1 MLVAVFVFLC
11 TLLCASS
18 YRGLLPLHLPFRVS
32 CGRAADGSASRSDLR
47 AASPASLLLPLLRLV
62 PPWWSNHLCGRGF
75 CPSLT
80 TRGSSVYFVVQINIR
95 FTRIWIL
102 PLLPD
107 RTVWPTMDSAGS
119 DPLRA
124 ALVQQGALLG
134 QHATQLN
141 TTAHEM
147 DALNARVAELLTR
160 VDDLQRDAANRG
172 PALRAGIPLEPE
184 PHANNPPVYDGDPN
198 SCQAF
203 LSQCSLVFSLQPRRY
218 STEEAKV
225 AFILTLLS
233 GRAREWGIAVW
244 RSRAPCCATFVDFC
258 QEMTKLFDRSAQGDE
273 AAAQLSRLSQRKC
286 SVTDYAIQFQTL
298 AAACGWNEGAL
309 RARFLEGLDEAI
321 ADELAAV
328 DLPRELDNLINL
340 ALRVEGRLNRCR
352 QRRQPT
358 APWRHL
364 EASSSDAA
372 SHLPAEAEPM
382 QLGRLRLT
390 PQQRQERLALGLCL
404 YCGKAGHFVLQ
415 CPLKVKTHQ
424 WSGESWWVPL
434 LVQTLQLRA
443 LSCPFDFPSR
453 EVRTLVTPCW
463 IKGLRGISWILP
475 LLGDGTSRP
484 FPWPSLLRRGH

>member
-1 MLVAVFVFLC
+1 
-11 TLLCASS
+11 
-18 YRGLLPLHLPFRVS
+18 
-32 CGRAADGSASRSDLR
+32 
-47 AASPASLLLPLLRLV
+47 
-62 PPWWSNHLCGRGF
+62 
-75 CPSLT
+75 
-80 TRGSSVYFVVQINIR
+80 
-95 FTRIWIL
+95 
-102 PLLPD
+102 
-107 RTVWPTMDSAGS
+107 MDSAGS

-184 PHANNPPVYDGDPN
+184 PHANNPPAYDGDPN

-286 SVTDYAIQFQTL
+286 SVTDYAI
-298 AAACGWNEGAL
+298 
-309 RARFLEGLDEAI
+309 
-321 ADELAAV
+321 
-328 DLPRELDNLINL
+328 
-340 ALRVEGRLNRCR
+340 
-352 QRRQPT
+352 
-358 APWRHL
+358 
-364 EASSSDAA
+364 
-372 SHLPAEAEPM
+372 
-382 QLGRLRLT
+382 
-390 PQQRQERLALGLCL
+390 
-404 YCGKAGHFVLQ
+404 
-415 CPLKVKTHQ
+415 
-424 WSGESWWVPL
+424 
-434 LVQTLQLRA
+434 
-443 LSCPFDFPSR
+443 
-453 EVRTLVTPCW
+453 
-463 IKGLRGISWILP
+463 
-475 LLGDGTSRP
+475 
-484 FPWPSLLRRGH
+484 

>member
-1 MLVAVFVFLC
+1 
-11 TLLCASS
+11 
-18 YRGLLPLHLPFRVS
+18 
-32 CGRAADGSASRSDLR
+32 
-47 AASPASLLLPLLRLV
+47 
-62 PPWWSNHLCGRGF
+62 
-75 CPSLT
+75 
-80 TRGSSVYFVVQINIR
+80 
-95 FTRIWIL
+95 
-102 PLLPD
+102 
-107 RTVWPTMDSAGS
+107 MDSAGS
-119 DPLRA
+119 DPLRT

-134 QHATQLN
+134 QHAPQLN

-147 DALNARVAELLTR
+147 NALNARVVELLTHLPP
-160 VDDLQRDAANRG
+160 DLQREAANRG

-225 AFILTLLS
+225 AFVLTILS

-298 AAACGWNEGAL
+298 AAACGWNEGGL

-328 DLPRELDNLINL
+328 DNLINL
-340 ALRVEGRLNRCR
+340 ALRVEGRLNRRR
-352 QRRQPT
+352 QHSQPT

-372 SHLPAEAEPM
+372 SHLPTEVEPM

-415 CPLKVKTHQ
+415 CPLKVKAQQ

-434 LVQTLQLRA
+434 PETVCLRFIPSKGMGFSFDALVLHLH
-443 LSCPFDFPSR
+443 LHLC
-453 EVRTLVTPCW
+453 
-463 IKGLRGISWILP
+463 I
-475 LLGDGTSRP
+475 
-484 FPWPSLLRRGH
+484 

>member
-1 MLVAVFVFLC
+1 MYRKLV
-11 TLLCASS
+11 
-18 YRGLLPLHLPFRVS
+18 
-32 CGRAADGSASRSDLR
+32 
-47 AASPASLLLPLLRLV
+47 
-62 PPWWSNHLCGRGF
+62 
-75 CPSLT
+75 
-80 TRGSSVYFVVQINIR
+80 
-95 FTRIWIL
+95 
-102 PLLPD
+102 
-107 RTVWPTMDSAGS
+107 
-119 DPLRA
+119 
-124 ALVQQGALLG
+124 
-134 QHATQLN
+134 
-141 TTAHEM
+141 
-147 DALNARVAELLTR
+147 
-160 VDDLQRDAANRG
+160 
-172 PALRAGIPLEPE
+172 AGIPLEPE

-340 ALRVEGRLNRCR
+340 ALRVEGRLNRRR

-372 SHLPAEAEPM
+372 SYLPVEAEPM

-424 WSGESWWVPL
+424 
-434 LVQTLQLRA
+434 
-443 LSCPFDFPSR
+443 
-453 EVRTLVTPCW
+453 
-463 IKGLRGISWILP
+463 
-475 LLGDGTSRP
+475 
-484 FPWPSLLRRGH
+484 